1 VDVAGKASSKRYA
14 QAVFEIAL
22 EAGEME
28 RWQSDLEEMV
38 QTVKDE
44 DIRAFLE
51 SPKVHF
57 EAKSKLLS
65 EHMKGVKPLV
75 LNLVLILIGRGRLD
89 IIGEIADE
97 YQRLLKSSR
106 GIELAEVTTAIPL
119 NKEDE
124 QKLAR
129 QLGRI
134 VGKKVE
140 VKWDINPG
148 IIGGF
153 IARIGDRLLDG
164 STRGKLAALKKEM
177 AGAGR

>member
-1 VDVAGKASSKRYA
+1 MASKASSKRYA
-14 QAVFEIAL
+14 QAVFEIAS
-22 EAGEME
+22 EAGELE
-28 RWQSDLEEMV
+28 RWQSDLEKMV
-38 QTVKDE
+38 QIVKDE
-44 DIRAFLE
+44 DIRRFLE
-51 SPKVHF
+51 SPKIHF

-65 EHMKGVKPLV
+65 GYMKGVNPLV
-75 LNLVLILIGRGRLD
+75 LNLVLMLISRGRLN
-89 IIGEIADE
+89 IVGEISDE
-97 YQRLLKSSR
+97 YQRLWKSSR
-106 GIELAEVTTAIPL
+106 GIELAEVTTAVSL
-119 NKEDE
+119 SKEDE

-140 VKWDINPG
+140 IKLDINPG

-164 STRGKLAALKKEM
+164 STRGKLAALKKEL

>member
-1 VDVAGKASSKRYA
+1 VASRASSKRYA
-14 QAVFEIAL
+14 QAVFEIAS
-22 EAGEME
+22 EAGELE
-28 RWQSDLEEMV
+28 RWQSDLEKMV

-44 DIRAFLE
+44 DIRTFLE
-51 SPKVHF
+51 SPKVYF

-65 EHMKGVKPLV
+65 EHMKEVNPLV
-75 LNLVLILIGRGRLD
+75 LNLVLMLISRGRLN
-89 IIGEIADE
+89 IIGEIAAE
-97 YQRLLKSSR
+97 YQRLLKNSL
-106 GIELAEVTTAIPL
+106 GIELAEVTTAVPL
-119 NKEDE
+119 SKEDE

-140 VKWDINPG
+140 IKADINPG

-164 STRGKLAALKKEM
+164 STRGKLAALKKELV
-177 AGAGR
+177 GAGR

>member
-1 VDVAGKASSKRYA
+1 
-14 QAVFEIAL
+14 
-22 EAGEME
+22 ME
-28 RWQSDLEEMV
+28 RWQADLEKMV

-51 SPKVHF
+51 SPNVHF

-65 EHMKGVKPLV
+65 EHMKGVNPLV
-75 LNLVLILIGRGRLD
+75 LNLVLILISRGRLN
-89 IIGEIADE
+89 IIGEITAE
-97 YQRLLKSSR
+97 YQRLLRSSR
-106 GIELAEVTTAIPL
+106 GVELAEVTTAVPL
-119 NKEDE
+119 SKEYE

-134 VGKKVE
+134 VGKKIE
-140 VKWDINPG
+140 IKADINPG

-153 IARIGDRLLDG
+153 TARIGDRLLDG
-164 STRGKLAALKKEM
+164 STRGKLAALKKEL

>member
-1 VDVAGKASSKRYA
+1 MTSRASSKRYA
-14 QAVFEIAL
+14 QAVFEIAS

-28 RWQSDLEEMV
+28 RWQSDLEKMV

-44 DIRAFLE
+44 DVKTFLE

-57 EAKSKLLS
+57 EAKSKLLF

-75 LNLVLILIGRGRLD
+75 LNLVLMLISRGRLD
-89 IIGEIADE
+89 IIGGIADE
-97 YQRLLKSSR
+97 YQRLWKSSR
-106 GIELAEVTTAIPL
+106 GIELAEVTTAVPL
-119 NKEDE
+119 AKEDE

-140 VKWDINPG
+140 IKSDINPG

-153 IARIGDRLLDG
+153 TARIGDRLLDG
-164 STRGKLAALKKEM
+164 STRGKLAALKKEL

>member
-1 VDVAGKASSKRYA
+1 MASRASSKRYA
-14 QAVFEIAL
+14 QAVFEIAA
-22 EAGEME
+22 EAGELE
-28 RWQSDLEEMV
+28 RWQSDLEKMV

-44 DIRAFLE
+44 DIRTFLE

-65 EHMKGVKPLV
+65 EHMKGVNPLV
-75 LNLVLILIGRGRLD
+75 LNLVLMLISRGRLN
-89 IIGEIADE
+89 IIGEIAAE
-97 YQRLLKSSR
+97 YQRLLRSSR
-106 GIELAEVTTAIPL
+106 GVELAEVTTAVPL
-119 NKEDE
+119 AKEDE

-134 VGKKVE
+134 VGKKIE
-140 VKWDINPG
+140 IKADINPG

-153 IARIGDRLLDG
+153 TARIGDRLLDG
-164 STRGKLAALKKEM
+164 STRGKLAALKKEL

>member
-1 VDVAGKASSKRYA
+1 MASKTSSKRYA
-14 QAVFEIAL
+14 QAVFEIAS
-22 EAGEME
+22 EAGELE
-28 RWQSDLEEMV
+28 RWQSDLEKMV

-44 DIRAFLE
+44 DVTTFLE
-51 SPKVHF
+51 NPKVHF
-57 EAKSKLLS
+57 ETKSKLLS
-65 EHMKGVKPLV
+65 GHMKEVNPLV
-75 LNLVLILIGRGRLD
+75 LNLVLILISRGRLD

-97 YQRLLKSSR
+97 YQRLLKSSL
-106 GIELAEVTTAIPL
+106 GIELAEVTTAVPL
-119 NKEDE
+119 AKEDE

-140 VKWDINPG
+140 IKSDINPG

-164 STRGKLAALKKEM
+164 STRGKLAALKKEL
-177 AGAGR
+177 AGAGK

>member
-1 VDVAGKASSKRYA
+1 MANRASSKRYA
-14 QAVFEIAL
+14 QAVFEIAS

-28 RWQSDLEEMV
+28 RWQSDLEKMV

-44 DIRAFLE
+44 DIRRFLE
-51 SPKVHF
+51 SPKIHF

-65 EHMKGVKPLV
+65 EHVKGVNPLV
-75 LNLVLILIGRGRLD
+75 LNLVLMLISRGRLN

-97 YQRLLKSSR
+97 YQRLLRSSR
-106 GIELAEVTTAIPL
+106 GVELAEVTTAVPL
-119 NKEDE
+119 SKEDE

-134 VGKKVE
+134 VGQKIEIKA
-140 VKWDINPG
+140 DINPG

-153 IARIGDRLLDG
+153 TARIGDRLLDG
-164 STRGKLAALKKEM
+164 STRGKLAALKKEL

>member
-1 VDVAGKASSKRYA
+1 MASRASSKRYA
-14 QAVFEIAL
+14 QAVFEIAS
-22 EAGEME
+22 EAGELE
-28 RWQSDLEEMV
+28 HWQSDLEKIV

-44 DIRAFLE
+44 DIRTFLG
-51 SPKVHF
+51 SPKVYF

-65 EHMKGVKPLV
+65 EHMKGVNPLV
-75 LNLVLILIGRGRLD
+75 LNLVLMLVSRGRLN
-89 IIGEIADE
+89 IIGEIAAE
-97 YQRLLKSSR
+97 YQRLLKNSL
-106 GIELAEVTTAIPL
+106 GIELAEVTTAVPL
-119 NKEDE
+119 SKEDE

-140 VKWDINPG
+140 IKADINPG

-164 STRGKLAALKKEM
+164 STRGKLAALKKEL

>member
-1 VDVAGKASSKRYA
+1 
-14 QAVFEIAL
+14 
-22 EAGEME
+22 ME
-28 RWQSDLEEMV
+28 RWQSDLEKMV

-44 DIRAFLE
+44 DIRRFLE
-51 SPKVHF
+51 SPKIHF

-65 EHMKGVKPLV
+65 EHVKGVNPLV
-75 LNLVLILIGRGRLD
+75 LNLVLMLISRGRLN

-97 YQRLLKSSR
+97 YQRLLRSSR
-106 GIELAEVTTAIPL
+106 GVELAEVTTAVPL
-119 NKEDE
+119 SKEDE

-134 VGKKVE
+134 VGQKIEIKA
-140 VKWDINPG
+140 DINPG

-153 IARIGDRLLDG
+153 TARIGDRLLDG
-164 STRGKLAALKKEM
+164 STRGKLAALKKEL